1 MKGFIGTVAKCAVAA
16 TVTATTLYTTFC
28 VGAAFGA
35 YSLQRRKNAG
45 EVDMQSIESACD
57 TIDEATENFAKAA
70 ELSK

>member
-1 MKGFIGTVAKCAVAA
+1 MGLIKTVAKCAVAA

-57 TIDEATENFAKAA
+57 TIDEATESFAKAA
-70 ELSK
+70 ELNS

>member
-1 MKGFIGTVAKCAVAA
+1 MGLIKTVAKCAVAA
-16 TVTATTLYTTFC
+16 TVTVTTLYTTFC

-45 EVDMQSIESACD
+45 TVDMEAVEDACQM
-57 TIDEATENFAKAA
+57 IDEATENFAKAA

>member
-1 MKGFIGTVAKCAVAA
+1 MGIIKTVAKCAVAA

-35 YSLQRRKNAG
+35 YSLQRRKING
-45 EVDMQSIESACD
+45 EIDMDAVEDACN
-57 TIDEATENFAKAA
+57 TIDEATESFARTA

>member
-35 YSLQRRKNAG
+35 YSLQRRKDAG
-45 EVDMQSIESACD
+45 EIDMQAVEDACN
-57 TIDEATENFAKAA
+57 TIDEATESFARAA

>member
-1 MKGFIGTVAKCAVAA
+1 MGLIKTVAKCAVAA

-45 EVDMQSIESACD
+45 KIDMDAVENACN
-57 TIDEATENFAKAA
+57 TIDKGTKCFARAA

>member
-57 TIDEATENFAKAA
+57 TIDEATENLAKAA
-70 ELSK
+70 ELNS

>member
-1 MKGFIGTVAKCAVAA
+1 MKNFIGTVAKCAVAA

-35 YSLQRRKNAG
+35 YSLQRRKING
-45 EVDMQSIESACD
+45 EIDMDAVESACQ
-57 TIDEATENFAKAA
+57 TIDEGTECFARAA